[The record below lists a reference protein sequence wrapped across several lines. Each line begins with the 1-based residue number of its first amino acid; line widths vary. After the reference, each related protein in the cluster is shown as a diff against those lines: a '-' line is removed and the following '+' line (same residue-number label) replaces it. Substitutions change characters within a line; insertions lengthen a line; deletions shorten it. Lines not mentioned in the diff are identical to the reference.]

1 MTQME
6 RYILRYKGPGPKPDA
21 DVERIRALPNT
32 TVLDHSSRML
42 LVASPE
48 SKLRALIDA
57 MPDWVMTPE
66 QTIRLPDPHPRIVR
80 PPHKRK
86 TSKRS

>member
-6 RYILRYKGPGPKPDA
+6 RYILRYKGPGPKPDL

-48 SKLRALIDA
+48 SELQALINS
-57 MPDWVMTPE
+57 MPDWVMSPE
-66 QTIRLPDPHPRIVR
+66 QTFKLPDPHPKILRR
-80 PPHKRK
+80 PAKRK
-86 TSKRS
+86 TSK